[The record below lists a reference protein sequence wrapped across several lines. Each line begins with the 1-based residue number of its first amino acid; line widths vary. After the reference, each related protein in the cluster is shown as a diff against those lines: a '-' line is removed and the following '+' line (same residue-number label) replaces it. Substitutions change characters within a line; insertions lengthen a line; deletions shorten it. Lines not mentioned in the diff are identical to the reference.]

1 MYTLY
6 ILYLNTLGMRH
17 KQGDQKLF
25 RKLKNDRFKL
35 KEMIDRFV
43 LAVTLFPKFFY
54 YVMIFI
60 RFV

>member
-25 RKLKNDRFKL
+25 RKLKNDRFKRD
-35 KEMIDRFV
+35 DRSLGLGCNPLSKV
-43 LAVTLFPKFFY
+43 LLLCNDIYSLRLV
-54 YVMIFI
+54 
-60 RFV
+60 